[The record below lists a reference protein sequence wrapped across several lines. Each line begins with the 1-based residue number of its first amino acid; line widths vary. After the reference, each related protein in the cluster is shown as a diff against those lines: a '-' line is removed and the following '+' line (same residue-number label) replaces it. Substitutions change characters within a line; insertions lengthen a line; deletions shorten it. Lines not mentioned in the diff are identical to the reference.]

1 MKYPTL
7 FLACLLTMAL
17 STSARA
23 EIYETKDAEGN
34 PVFTDTPTA
43 AAEKVVLPTENIA
56 DAVKVPPAPPAGPSA
71 KEHSNVSVIPDSHNE
86 QMDQVLDADRPR
98 EVLNAEERHE
108 VGDVVTPEELKRRQ
122 EAKDGEFINKD
133 GNVERVEH
141 RGHVGGHR

>member
-17 STSARA
+17 STIAHA

-56 DAVKVPPAPPAGPSA
+56 DAVKVPPAPPAGPGA
-71 KEHSNVSVIPDSHNE
+71 KEHSNVSVIPDSRNE

-122 EAKDGEFINKD
+122 EAKDGEFVNKD
-133 GNVERVEH
+133 GNAERVEH
-141 RGHVGGHR
+141 RGHVGGNR

>member
-7 FLACLLTMAL
+7 FLACLLTIAL
-17 STSARA
+17 STSAQA